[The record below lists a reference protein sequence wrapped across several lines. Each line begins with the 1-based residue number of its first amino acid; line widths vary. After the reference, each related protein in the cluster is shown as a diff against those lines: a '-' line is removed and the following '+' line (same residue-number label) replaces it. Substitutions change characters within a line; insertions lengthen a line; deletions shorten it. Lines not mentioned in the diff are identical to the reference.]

1 MATTKRISVIVF
13 RPAGRPYFMAQWVDP
28 TTGRKKTRSLGT
40 NIRRDAER
48 EAAKVQDDLRNFR
61 KGDPSRTAWAT
72 FRERYE
78 REHGANLAPNTREH
92 VAYMFNTVEKLIGPA
107 TLAEMDA
114 SAISTFKMRMREAKL
129 RDSSILS
136 HLKSLRAALGW
147 AKRVGMLTTIPEI
160 VWPKDAEEA
169 GGRPITTEEFERL
182 LAQCDRL
189 KLDGAP
195 SWKRLLYG
203 LWWSGLRIN
212 EAMHLHWTDPQR
224 LCVDLDGH
232 RPMFKIAKSFNKS
245 RKAERFPMSP
255 EFYEFLM
262 ETPPGERIGYVF
274 NPQRRRPLR
283 ETEGRLTTDRVS
295 EAIAEIG
302 RAAII
307 KTKDMDGTP
316 VYASA
321 HDLRRSFGF
330 RWAKRVM
337 PAILQR
343 LMRHSTIKTTL
354 TYYAV
359 QGEDETAGVVWDAY
373 KAQIANDFANGHQK
387 QAEIAEKTANQE

>member
-1 MATTKRISVIVF
+1 MKRISVIVF
-13 RPAGRPYFMAQWVDP
+13 RPAARPFFHAQWTDP
-28 TTGRKKTRSLGT
+28 TTGKKKTRSLGT

-48 EAAKVQDDLRNFR
+48 EAAKLEDDLRNFR
-61 KGDPSRTAWAT
+61 KGDPSRTSWAT

-78 REHGANLAPNTREH
+78 REHAASLAENTQGH
-92 VAYMFNTVEKLIGPA
+92 VSHTFNAVEKFIEPA
-107 TLAEMDA
+107 TLAELDA
-114 SAISTFKMRMREAKL
+114 SAISTLQMRMREAKL
-129 RDSSILS
+129 REPSILS
-136 HLKSLRAALGW
+136 YLKCLRAALGW
-147 AKRVGMLTTIPEI
+147 AKRVGLLNEIPSI

-169 GGRPITTEEFERL
+169 GGRPISGEEFERL
-182 LAQCDRL
+182 LLACD
-189 KLDGAP
+189 KLRGKSAP
-195 SWKRLLYG
+195 SWRHLLNG
-203 LWWSGLRIN
+203 LWLSGLRIN
-212 EAMHLHWTDPQR
+212 EAMHLHWSDEQR
-224 LCVDLDGH
+224 LCVDLDSG
-232 RPMFKIAKSFNKS
+232 RPMLRISKSFNKS
-245 RKAERFPMSP
+245 RKPERFPMAP

-262 ETPPGERIGYVF
+262 KTHPVDRVGYVF
-274 NPQRRRPLR
+274 NPKRRQASPFAHRR
-283 ETEGRLTTDRVS
+283 ITTDRVS

-343 LMRHSTIKTTL
+343 LMRHKNIKTTM

-359 QGEDETAGVVWDAY
+359 QGEDETAAVVWDAY
-373 KAQIANDFANGHQK
+373 KAQVANEFANGSQK
-387 QAEIAEKTANQE
+387 PAEIAEKTDVQE